1 VKESDFQAR
10 IIAIAERF
18 GWQVW
23 HVPAPM
29 VWDAKSK
36 AFRPAKGGAGL
47 PDLIMLHDDPP
58 RLVFMEVKAK
68 GGKLSDRQRDFLQ
81 AAKLVAEA
89 EPTARPGWVG
99 FEGVGDMLER
109 TIGVFAVWPE
119 DEEQVEQMLRT
130 FSVA

>member
-29 VWDAKSK
+29 VWDARTK

-81 AAKLVAEA
+81 AAKLVADS
-89 EPTARPGWVG
+89 ARLDLGALGHEHV
-99 FEGVGDMLER
+99 V
-109 TIGVFAVWPE
+109 GVFAVWPE
-119 DEEQVEQMLRT
+119 DEERVERMLRT
-130 FSVA
+130 FAVA